1 MLAKAVQQKRA
12 ALLLMASQRNFRN
25 DFQNPYKVA
34 QIKVTDDIR
43 EQQKD
48 LPVWERTFDH
58 SKYMQRQGPLK
69 QTTGVGFLDVEP
81 FPRLKLMKLYYLAL
95 EEAKHLP
102 DIYGYKTLSIELTKF
117 RMKIVD
123 ENENTRD
130 IEEKIGFGMVEEL
143 ILAAHNELRLLR
155 IMREWAPWDLI
166 YNDEHS
172 LEHQADLAYATPDHM
187 FSGRHDDISAD
198 RNLKPE
204 RARTAGLHEHK

>member
-1 MLAKAVQQKRA
+1 M
-12 ALLLMASQRNFRN
+12 ALLLNASQRGFRF

-34 QIKVTDDIR
+34 QVKITDEIR
-43 EQQKD
+43 EQQKG

-69 QTTGVGFLDVEP
+69 QTTGIGFLDVEP

-117 RMKIVD
+117 RMKVVD

-143 ILAAHNELRLLR
+143 ILAAHNELKLLR
-155 IMREWAPWDLI
+155 IMREWAPWDIL
-166 YNDEHS
+166 YNEDEEEDLEMQASMLTSRSTTRSAADTTTSILTETTS
-172 LEHQADLAYATPDHM
+172 LSALKQQAHTM
-187 FSGRHDDISAD
+187 STNEKII
-198 RNLKPE
+198 
-204 RARTAGLHEHK
+204 